1 MTQSNSSKKKKLSTS
16 ELNRSDLKV
25 NRGVELILNKPKKG
39 GVTVSTELITIVT
52 LPIAFLLFSVGVVTG
67 WLIRDYMMNYQE
79 IPRPHPEM
87 FDENGNLTADE
98 ILAVRFEQH
107 DNTEDDE
114 ED

>member
-52 LPIAFLLFSVGVVTG
+52 LPIAFLLFSVGAVTG
-67 WLIRDYMMNYQE
+67 WLIRAVSYT
-79 IPRPHPEM
+79 H
-87 FDENGNLTADE
+87 LT
-98 ILAVRFEQH
+98 LPTKLTV
-107 DNTEDDE
+107 
-114 ED
+114 